1 MGLTWAGREASQTVC
16 SITRTPQTLALVA
29 GIASRRSSATLVPP
43 GRKAAS
49 QPHQLHP
56 RDRLPNLQVDASFSP
71 NPCPERP
78 ECINYMV
85 LDDPTRKV
93 KYTTLTSGVATAKT
107 LRGRSTATT
116 TTGRGQVGTGSAVR
130 LEPGCRP
137 VHQVTQCKKDLRQAN
152 LQVSGSVAP
161 GLPAGLRVSCPPTW
175 EIRCT
180 FTPPP

>member
-1 MGLTWAGREASQTVC
+1 MQTDNYLNSTYFPRGTTSMGLTWAGREASQTVC
-16 SITRTPQTLALVA
+16 TITRTPQTLALVA
-29 GIASRRSSATLVPP
+29 GIASGRSSATLVPP

-93 KYTTLTSGVATAKT
+93 KYTTDIWCCDSQDTAREEHCDDDDWKG
-107 LRGRSTATT
+107 LGWYRIG
-116 TTGRGQVGTGSAVR
+116 GQAGSR
-130 LEPGCRP
+130 MP
-137 VHQVTQCKKDLRQAN
+137 
-152 LQVSGSVAP
+152 SSAP
-161 GLPAGLRVSCPPTW
+161 GNPM
-175 EIRCT
+175 
-180 FTPPP
+180 